1 MRGDE
6 EMNDTNNQTNNS
18 NKTLVIGLLIG
29 LVTGICLSIFAWSI
43 YTMTKP
49 RTSAGLSYI
58 SNESG
63 TVSWNAVED
72 KLTQMQR
79 VIDAY
84 YKNEY
89 SEEDLVE
96 GLYAGYMS
104 GLGDPYSVYYTKEEF
119 GEMLESSSGIYYGVG
134 AYLNQDAET
143 GMVRILRPIKGTPA
157 EEAGIKS
164 GDLIVE
170 VDGEDVSKEDTTLVS
185 SKIRGPEGTEVEIKM
200 KREGE
205 SELLTFH
212 LVRTEIE
219 TPTIEYE
226 MKEDHIGYLSI
237 LEFDDITLPQFEE
250 AINALTAEGMESL
263 ILDLRGNPGGNLDT
277 VVKIADLLLPKGLV
291 VYTEDKNGAR
301 TEFTSDASQVVE
313 MPLVVLIDGNSA
325 SAAEIL
331 AGSIKDYKIG
341 TLLGTTTY
349 GKGVVQQVI
358 PLGDGTGVKVTI
370 SKYFTPNGNDI
381 DGIGIEPDVELEFD
395 MDAYEQ
401 DETADNQLDKAIEM
415 LKK

>member
-185 SKIRGPEGTEVEIKM
+185 SKIRGLEGTEVEIKM

>member
-331 AGSIKDYKIG
+331 AGSIQDYKIG

>member
-1 MRGDE
+1 
-6 EMNDTNNQTNNS
+6 MNDTNNQTNNS

>member
-1 MRGDE
+1 
-6 EMNDTNNQTNNS
+6 MNDTNNQTNNS

-331 AGSIKDYKIG
+331 AGSIQDYKIG

>member
-1 MRGDE
+1 M
-6 EMNDTNNQTNNS
+6 
-18 NKTLVIGLLIG
+18 
-29 LVTGICLSIFAWSI
+29 
-43 YTMTKP
+43 
-49 RTSAGLSYI
+49 
-58 SNESG
+58 
-63 TVSWNAVED
+63 
-72 KLTQMQR
+72 
-79 VIDAY
+79 
-84 YKNEY
+84 
-89 SEEDLVE
+89 VE

-331 AGSIKDYKIG
+331 AGSIQDYKIG